1 MSTTD
6 LLKTLRD
13 ETGISV
19 MQCKKALDEAGGDMD
34 KARMILKKKSG
45 DAAAKKADRELGAG
59 LVVTAQGNGKTVMLT
74 LLCET
79 DFVAKND
86 DFVKLAKTL
95 ANKTLEV
102 GADGANEASA
112 EMLGEA
118 IQKLGENIKLGT
130 VFVTDSPNAGVYNH
144 NGQYASVVV
153 LKEKNDDLAR
163 DIAMHATAMRPGF
176 LSEADISDEAKTK
189 AKEVFQKEVDAQSA
203 DKPEEMKAKILEG
216 KVNAFFK
223 EQILGKQMFIKDP
236 SKTIDQLLKEAN
248 NEIISFKIEAL

>member
-19 MQCKKALDEAGGDMD
+19 MQCKKALDEAGGDME

-59 LVVTAQGNGKTVMLT
+59 LVVTAQGSGKTVMMT

-86 DFVKLAKTL
+86 DFVNLAKTL
-95 ANKTLEV
+95 AGKVLEV
-102 GADGANEASA
+102 GKDGLEAAST
-112 EMLGEA
+112 EMMGVA
-118 IQKLGENIKLGT
+118 IQKLGENIKVGE
-130 VFVTDSPNAGVYNH
+130 VYVTDSPNAGFYNH

-153 LKEKNDDLAR
+153 LKENNDELAR

-176 LSEADISDEAKTK
+176 LSEADISDEAKMK
-189 AKEVFQKEVDAQSA
+189 ANEVFQKEVDTQSA
-203 DKPEEMKAKILEG
+203 DKPAEMKAKILEG

-223 EQILGKQMFIKDP
+223 EQILGKQIFIKDP
-236 SKTIDQLLKEAN
+236 SKTIDQLVKEAG

>member
-59 LVVTAQGNGKTVMLT
+59 LVVTAQNGGKTVMMT

-95 ANKTLEV
+95 ADKALEV
-102 GADGANEASA
+102 GKEGMESASA

-118 IQKLGENIKLGT
+118 IQKLGENIKVGE

-153 LKEKNDDLAR
+153 LKEKNDELAR

-189 AKEVFQKEVDAQSA
+189 AQEVFQKEVEAQSA
-203 DKPEEMKAKILEG
+203 DKPEEMKTKILEG

-236 SKTIDQLLKEAN
+236 SKTIDQLLKESN
-248 NEIISFKIEAL
+248 NEIVSFKIEAL

>member
-19 MQCKKALDEAGGDMD
+19 MQCKKALDEAGGDME

-59 LVVTAQGNGKTVMLT
+59 LVVTAEGNGRTVMMT

-79 DFVAKND
+79 DFVAKNE

-95 ANKTLEV
+95 AEKTLEV
-102 GADGANEASA
+102 GADGIAAASA
-112 EMLGEA
+112 EVLGEA

-130 VFVTDSPNAGVYNH
+130 VYVTDSPNAGFYNH
-144 NGQYASVVV
+144 NGQYAAVVV
-153 LKEKNDDLAR
+153 LKDKNNELAR

-176 LSEADISDEAKTK
+176 LTEADISEEAKVK

-223 EQILGKQMFIKDP
+223 EQILGKQLFIKDP
-236 SKTIDQLLKEAN
+236 SKTIDQLVKESN
-248 NEIISFKIEAL
+248 NEIVSFKIEAL

>member
-1 MSTTD
+1 MSTTEQ
-6 LLKTLRD
+6 LKTLRD

-59 LVVTAQGNGKTVMLT
+59 VIFTAQAGGKTVMLP

-86 DFVKLAKTL
+86 DFTALGKSL
-95 ANKTLEV
+95 
-102 GADGANEASA
+102 A
-112 EMLGEA
+112 EMALSGGKEAVDANSEALGVA
-118 IQKLGENIKLGT
+118 IQKLGENIKVGEM
-130 VFVTDSPNAGVYNH
+130 FISDSANAGVYNH
-144 NGQYASVVV
+144 HGQFASVVV
-153 LKEKNDDLAR
+153 LKEKNDDLAK

-176 LSEADISDEAKTK
+176 LTEADISDEAKQK
-189 AKEVFQKEVDAQSA
+189 AKEVFQKEVDEQSA

-216 KVNAFFK
+216 KVNAYFK
-223 EQILGKQMFIKDP
+223 EQILLKQLFIKDP
-236 SKTIDQLLKEAN
+236 SKTIEQLLKEAN
-248 NEIISFKIEAL
+248 NSIESFKIEII

>member
-19 MQCKKALDEAGGDMD
+19 MQCKKALDEAGGDME

-59 LVVTAQGNGKTVMLT
+59 LVVTTEANGKTVMLT

-86 DFVKLAKTL
+86 DFVKLAKAL
-95 ANKTLEV
+95 ASKAAE
-102 GADGANEASA
+102 GGKEAVEAAGA

-118 IQKLGENIKLGT
+118 IQKLGENIKLGA
-130 VFVTDSPNAGVYNH
+130 VFVSDSPNAGVYNH
-144 NGQYASVVV
+144 NGQYAAVVV
-153 LKEKNDDLAR
+153 LKEKNPELAR

-176 LSEADISDEAKTK
+176 LTEADISDEAKTK
-189 AKEVFQKEVDAQSA
+189 AKEVFQKEVDAQA
-203 DKPEEMKAKILEG
+203 GNKPEDMKAKILEG
-216 KVNAFFK
+216 KVNAYFK
-223 EQILGKQMFIKDP
+223 EQILGKQLFIKDP
-236 SKTIDQLLKEAN
+236 SKTIDQLVKEAN
-248 NEIISFKIEAL
+248 NEVVLFQIETI